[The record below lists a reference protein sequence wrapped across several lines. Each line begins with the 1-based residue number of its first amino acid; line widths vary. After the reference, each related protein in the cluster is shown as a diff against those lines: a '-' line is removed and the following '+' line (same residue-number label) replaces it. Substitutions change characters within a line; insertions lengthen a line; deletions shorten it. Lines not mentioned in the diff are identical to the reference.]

1 MRLMHSSAFA
11 IWSILCVYTYM
22 STECC
27 VLICRDALNFTENGQ
42 KSNGVFLG
50 KSDGFKIGL
59 KHNIY

>member
-11 IWSILCVYTYM
+11 ILVNLVSICTYM

-27 VLICRDALNFTENGQ
+27 VLLCRDALNFTENRQ

-50 KSDGFKIGL
+50 KSDGFFFWGGGE
-59 KHNIY
+59 

>member
-11 IWSILCVYTYM
+11 ILVNLFVYTYM

-27 VLICRDALNFTENGQ
+27 VLLCRDALNFTENRQ

-50 KSDGFKIGL
+50 KSDGFFRGGGVNSK
-59 KHNIY
+59 